1 MWKLIMDLVTG
12 MNASKDASS
21 INPLQVLS
29 VVRSASSALF
39 AQATLHAQLA
49 QVEWEEEKQRL
60 SSMLIFTL
68 MGFAC
73 FLCLLFF
80 VGAFVL
86 TLSWDTQYR
95 TPVFVALIFCYFLAL
110 LWAGFKLY
118 ALAQKGSDSFAG
130 TRAEIAADIAL
141 IKRAL

>member
-1 MWKLIMDLVTG
+1 MDIVTG

-29 VVRSASSALF
+29 VVRSASSALL

-80 VGAFVL
+80 IGAFVL
-86 TLSWDTQYR
+86 TLSWDTPFR
-95 TPVFVALIFCYFLAL
+95 IPVFLGLIFCYFLAL

-118 ALAQKGSDSFAG
+118 ALAQQGSNSFAG

>member
-1 MWKLIMDLVTG
+1 MDIVTG

-29 VVRSASSALF
+29 VIRSASSALL
-39 AQATLHAQLA
+39 AQTMLHAQLA
-49 QVEWEEEKQRL
+49 QLEWEEEKQRL
-60 SSMLIFTL
+60 AKMVMFTL

-86 TLSWDTQYR
+86 TLSWDTQFR
-95 TPVFVALIFCYFLAL
+95 IPVFIALIFCYCLAI
-110 LWAGFKLY
+110 LWAGFKLSV
-118 ALAQKGSDSFAG
+118 LAKQGNNSFAG

>member
-1 MWKLIMDLVTG
+1 MDIVNST
-12 MNASKDASS
+12 NASKDAGS

-29 VVRSASSALF
+29 IMRSASSALF
-39 AQATLHAQLA
+39 AQVTLHAQLA

-60 SSMLIFTL
+60 SSILIFML

-80 VGAFVL
+80 IGAFVL
-86 TLSWDTQYR
+86 TLSWDTQFR
-95 TPVFVALIFCYFLAL
+95 IPVFIALIFCYFLTL
-110 LWAGFKLY
+110 VWVGFKVSL
-118 ALAQKGSDSFAG
+118 LNQKGSNSFAG

>member
-1 MWKLIMDLVTG
+1 MDLVTG

-95 TPVFVALIFCYFLAL
+95 IPVFVALIFCYFLAL

>member
-1 MWKLIMDLVTG
+1 MDFVTG

-95 TPVFVALIFCYFLAL
+95 IPVFVALIFCYFLAL

>member
-1 MWKLIMDLVTG
+1 MWKLIMDIVNST
-12 MNASKDASS
+12 NASKDAGS
-21 INPLQVLS
+21 INPLQILS
-29 VVRSASSALF
+29 LVRSASSALF
-39 AQATLHAQLA
+39 AQMTLHAQLA

-60 SSMLIFTL
+60 AKMLVFTL

-86 TLSWDTQYR
+86 TLSWDTQFR
-95 TPVFVALIFCYFLAL
+95 IPVFIGLIFCYFLAL
-110 LWAGFKLY
+110 LWTGFKLSL
-118 ALAQKGSDSFAG
+118 LAEQGSNSFVG

>member
-1 MWKLIMDLVTG
+1 MDLVTG

-29 VVRSASSALF
+29 VVSSASSALF

-95 TPVFVALIFCYFLAL
+95 IPVFVALIFCYFLAL

>member
-1 MWKLIMDLVTG
+1 MDIVTG
-12 MNASKDASS
+12 MTASKDASS

-29 VVRSASSALF
+29 LVRSASSALF
-39 AQATLHAQLA
+39 AQVTLHAQLA

-60 SSMLIFTL
+60 AKMLIFTL

-80 VGAFVL
+80 FGAFVL
-86 TLSWDTQYR
+86 TLSWDTQFR
-95 TPVFVALIFCYFLAL
+95 IPVFIALIFCYFLAL
-110 LWAGFKLY
+110 LWAGFKLTL
-118 ALAQKGSDSFAG
+118 LAEQGSNSFAS